1 MYYMTKMVSRC
12 TPERIKKIQEFI
24 ANGASFTGA
33 CRAALINP
41 STAKEWLTQGE
52 LEYNAGIASE
62 FNDFFCAVKLAEAE
76 LEHKLTK
83 RWTTSL
89 LEDENGWKGI
99 ESYLARRFK
108 DEWGKTSL
116 EIEASVTDLRKSPEF
131 NAIVALILQYVPV
144 ENQEALARDLA
155 AMDVRC

>member
-1 MYYMTKMVSRC
+1 MVSRC
-12 TPERIKKIQEFI
+12 TPERIQKIKDFVS
-24 ANGASFTGA
+24 NGASFTGA

-41 STAKEWLTQGE
+41 STARDWLTQGE
-52 LEYNAGIASE
+52 LEFNAGIASE
-62 FNDFFCAVKLAEAE
+62 FADLYAAVRVAEGE
-76 LEHKLTK
+76 LEEKLTR

-108 DEWGKTSL
+108 DDWGKSSL
-116 EIEASVTDLRKSPEF
+116 EIQASVTDLRKSPEF
-131 NAIVALILQYVPV
+131 NAIVALVLQYVPP